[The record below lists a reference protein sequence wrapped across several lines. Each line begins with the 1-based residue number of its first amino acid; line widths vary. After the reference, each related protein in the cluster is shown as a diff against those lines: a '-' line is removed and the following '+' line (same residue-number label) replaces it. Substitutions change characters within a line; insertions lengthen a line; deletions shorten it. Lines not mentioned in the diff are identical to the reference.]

1 MSVYKEGQGRVQGG
15 KETKRERGG
24 KFEISKEQKKQQQ
37 TNPNVTNRS
46 RKFNRI
52 LCFYFH

>member
-1 MSVYKEGQGRVQGG
+1 MQGG
-15 KETKRERGG
+15 KETKREREG

-46 RKFNRI
+46 RSLIGFCAFIFTEISFRLI
-52 LCFYFH
+52 DY